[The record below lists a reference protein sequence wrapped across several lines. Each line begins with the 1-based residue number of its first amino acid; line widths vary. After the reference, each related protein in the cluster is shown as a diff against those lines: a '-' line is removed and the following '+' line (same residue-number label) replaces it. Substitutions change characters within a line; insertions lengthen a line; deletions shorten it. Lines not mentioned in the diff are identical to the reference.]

1 MANEEAK
8 MMLENENN
16 GEVLTAFSR
25 IPYSLI
31 NAEVKGSTKEI
42 LDEFTQICRF
52 YKIFKKGAKFS
63 PEGAKGDYIPATL
76 RYKMAASL
84 IKKEARFLF
93 AEAPDIMV
101 EAKGDVGKVTEESKK
116 ALTVLNDLIT
126 TTCAHNNFEEILL
139 KAAKDCFI
147 GKRVAGLV
155 NFNEEDGI
163 TLTFLKSTQFVYETK
178 FGNPNVLTKFVCF
191 IVVDDSLSSKDRKI
205 FKKKFEVDADDGQVY
220 LEESLHDGSGALIEE
235 ITPRQPIL
243 LSTIP
248 AVVIVNDGLLGEAM
262 GESEVELLEDFER
275 WYSKL
280 SNADMDA
287 ERKSMNPVRYT
298 VDMDNKSTKGLSSSA
313 GSFWDLLS
321 DQNLAEAHPQV
332 GTLESSMNYSE
343 SLKTSLDRLKT
354 VAYEQVDMPN
364 ITLESMQ
371 GSITTGKA
379 LKAIYWTLIVRC
391 KEKMKT
397 WGPQL
402 RSLFDIVIK
411 GAMVYPDCAKMFT
424 NDVIS
429 PVDYEIKIVQN
440 TPLPEDEIEEKN
452 ADLSEVDSQVMSK
465 KAYMKKWRG
474 LTDAEADEELKQIAY
489 ERQILEDFSF
499 GGSADIDDSE
509 EDDANDEL
517 VIKD

>member
-16 GEVLTAFSR
+16 SEVLTAFSR

-42 LDEFTQICRF
+42 LDEFTEICRF

-93 AEAPDIMV
+93 AEAPDITV

-163 TLTFLKSTQFVYETK
+163 TLTFLKSTEFVYETK

-205 FKKKFEVDADDGQVY
+205 FKKN
-220 LEESLHDGSGALIEE
+220 S
-235 ITPRQPIL
+235 
-243 LSTIP
+243 
-248 AVVIVNDGLLGEAM
+248 
-262 GESEVELLEDFER
+262 
-275 WYSKL
+275 
-280 SNADMDA
+280 
-287 ERKSMNPVRYT
+287 
-298 VDMDNKSTKGLSSSA
+298 
-313 GSFWDLLS
+313 
-321 DQNLAEAHPQV
+321 
-332 GTLESSMNYSE
+332 
-343 SLKTSLDRLKT
+343 
-354 VAYEQVDMPN
+354 
-364 ITLESMQ
+364 
-371 GSITTGKA
+371 
-379 LKAIYWTLIVRC
+379 C
-391 KEKMKT
+391 KNM
-397 WGPQL
+397 
-402 RSLFDIVIK
+402 
-411 GAMVYPDCAKMFT
+411 
-424 NDVIS
+424 
-429 PVDYEIKIVQN
+429 
-440 TPLPEDEIEEKN
+440 
-452 ADLSEVDSQVMSK
+452 
-465 KAYMKKWRG
+465 
-474 LTDAEADEELKQIAY
+474 
-489 ERQILEDFSF
+489 
-499 GGSADIDDSE
+499 
-509 EDDANDEL
+509 
-517 VIKD
+517 